1 MEQHD
6 REELAEVNAAR
17 KGFYEFLASMYKLE
31 LTDEQIETLAK
42 QDLPADAEYV
52 GAGYAT
58 VKEYLRH
65 RDAGTRQELA
75 VDYARVFLCAGM
87 YEQLMAPP
95 YESVYTSEEHLLMQ
109 DARDSAVAFY
119 LSTWSTGCRACA
131 PTCARTR
138 KPRSIGASPTSPRAF
153 CSWKTR

>member
-31 LTDEQIETLAK
+31 LTDEQIGTLTK
-42 QDLPADAEYV
+42 QDLPTDAEYV

-65 RDAGTRQELA
+65 RDSGDVYKRQPLLIHYWWRSSPIHILA
-75 VDYARVFLCAGM
+75 CRTFSRTTDVFRPSV
-87 YEQLMAPP
+87 AP
-95 YESVYTSEEHLLMQ
+95 
-109 DARDSAVAFY
+109 
-119 LSTWSTGCRACA
+119 
-131 PTCARTR
+131 
-138 KPRSIGASPTSPRAF
+138 
-153 CSWKTR
+153 

>member
-31 LTDEQIETLAK
+31 LTDEQIGTLTK
-42 QDLPADAEYV
+42 QDLPTDAEYV

-65 RDAGTRQELA
+65 RDSGTSL
-75 VDYARVFLCAGM
+75 
-87 YEQLMAPP
+87 PW
-95 YESVYTSEEHLLMQ
+95 T
-109 DARDSAVAFY
+109 
-119 LSTWSTGCRACA
+119 TRACS
-131 PTCARTR
+131 CAR
-138 KPRSIGASPTSPRAF
+138 ACTS
-153 CSWKTR
+153 S